1 MAGFEA
7 CAAYDRNLTTEGRGA
22 ALLLGFEQLSLQAPI
37 WLKAMLAHD
46 LLQMPT
52 FTSYVN
58 YATSSKEARKQIRV
72 RIEATRELIEV
83 TEAFQ
88 TSTQQG
94 SEDSLGQGEDEVLG
108 SSMNATFYRFVRRS
122 RAFKVPVQVHAARLQ
137 SHGESLAG
145 MYHPVL

>member
-1 MAGFEA
+1 M

-72 RIEATRELIEV
+72 RIEATRH
-83 TEAFQ
+83 
-88 TSTQQG
+88 
-94 SEDSLGQGEDEVLG
+94 
-108 SSMNATFYRFVRRS
+108 S
-122 RAFKVPVQVHAARLQ
+122 RADRGHRGLSDIYSARQ
-137 SHGESLAG
+137 RR
-145 MYHPVL
+145 

>member
-1 MAGFEA
+1 
-7 CAAYDRNLTTEGRGA
+7 
-22 ALLLGFEQLSLQAPI
+22 
-37 WLKAMLAHD
+37 MLAHD

-122 RAFKVPVQVHAARLQ
+122 SFQGHSKYLYKYMQQDCKGQ

>member
-1 MAGFEA
+1 
-7 CAAYDRNLTTEGRGA
+7 
-22 ALLLGFEQLSLQAPI
+22 
-37 WLKAMLAHD
+37 MLAHD

-108 SSMNATFYRFVRRS
+108 SSMNAKFYRFVRRS